1 MSYEFYLDKMLLPV
15 TPSKVDTKIKN
26 QNKTIN
32 LINEG
37 EVNLITAPGLTEISF
52 DALLPMHEYPFA
64 KYLEVKDINN
74 KYKNATKIH
83 RSIKLNQEYSD
94 FLYPNYYLDILENLK
109 LGMKSFYFKIVR
121 EDRMNQI
128 FGTNLLVTLE
138 DYSILE
144 DAKDGNDITVGIKLK
159 QYVSYG
165 TTPVNY
171 MNGIGIK
178 EEKKRADNNSGTQ
191 YYVVKKGDTLWTIAK
206 KYLGDG
212 SKCWNLA
219 KLNGI
224 KNPNLIYPGQK
235 IKIQDVKSSTA
246 GGAGYSTS
254 SKTRRSSSNKS
265 SSSTSSSKGNNS
277 TSNNKVNTKNTNI
290 VTEVDIVS
298 IFNYD
303 LKSKNSLTGTK
314 GYNSTKKNQ
323 ITGGGN
329 GSQKNTITSR

>member
-52 DALLPMHEYPFA
+52 DALLPMHAYPFA
-64 KYLEVKDINN
+64 RYLLVNTIRGNSKKVPRILKY
-74 KYKNATKIH
+74 
-83 RSIKLNQEYSD
+83 
-94 FLYPNYYLDILENLK
+94 LYPNYYLDYLEELK
-109 LGMKSFYFKIVR
+109 LNLQPFYFKIIR
-121 EDRMNQI
+121 DKDNKI
-128 FGTNLLVTLE
+128 FPTEMLVTLE
-138 DYSILE
+138 EYALTE
-144 DAKDGNDITVGIKLK
+144 DSKDNNDFTVAIKLK
-159 QYVSYG
+159 QYVEYG
-165 TTPVNY
+165 TKKIDLKTTRMKTGGLKKGSN
-171 MNGIGIK
+171 IK
-178 EEKKRADNNSGTQ
+178 
-191 YYVVKKGDTLWTIAK
+191 YYTVKKGDTLWAIAK

-224 KNPNLIYPGQK
+224 KNPNLIYQGQK

-246 GGAGYSTS
+246 SAAGYSTS
-254 SKTRRSSSNKS
+254 SKTRRSTSNRSNNGSNKPN
-265 SSSTSSSKGNNS
+265 STSNKAN
-277 TSNNKVNTKNTNI
+277 SNNKVNSKSKANTNF

-303 LKSKNSLTGTK
+303 LAKFKNSLTGTK
-314 GYNSTKKNQ
+314 GYSSTKNNQ
-323 ITGGGN
+323 ITGGAN
-329 GSQKNTITSR
+329 GSQKNTITSK